1 MYKPLSCFIG
11 LRYTRAKRRNR
22 FISFITLASIVSI
35 ALSVTALITVLSVM
49 NGLASELTQQLVN
62 ITTHATISGKNN
74 RLDNWREL
82 EAKLLGLPHIM
93 AVAPAINEQAMINA
107 GRRMSAAMLNGIL
120 PEYETRVTDIDQ
132 KMLAGNITDLKPG
145 SNGVILGMDL
155 AGYLGLTLGE
165 QITVISPQVNSASS
179 GITPKLYRLTVTG
192 VFRSGLP
199 DFDRNTALVS
209 IDDAAD
215 FLNFGSSVSALK
227 LKFDDLMRAP
237 EISQTLRQSLP
248 SQYEIRDWTME
259 NQSRFQ
265 AIKTEKKVMTII
277 LMLMVIE
284 SAFNIVAALVMLV
297 KEKRADIAIL
307 KTLGLT
313 SNSVM
318 GIFMVLGTALGAA
331 GTLLG
336 TLGGIVLTTHIT
348 EIVNAIES
356 FFKFKILSDK
366 LFYISEFPAKL
377 LWTDVYTI
385 AGMAFMLTVLATI
398 YPARQAAK
406 VHPAEDL
413 RYE

>member
-11 LRYTRAKRRNR
+11 LRYTRAKRRNQ
-22 FISFITLASIVSI
+22 FISFITLASILSI

-49 NGLASELTQQLVN
+49 NGLAGELTQRLIN
-62 ITTHATISGKNN
+62 ITTHATITGKNN
-74 RLDNWREL
+74 RLDDWREL
-82 EAKLLGLPHIM
+82 EAKLSGLPDVL
-93 AVAPAINEQAMINA
+93 AVAPAISEQAMINA
-107 GRRMSAAMLNGIL
+107 GRRMSAVILNGIL
-120 PEYETRVTDIDQ
+120 PEYETKVSDVGQ
-132 KMLAGNITDLKPG
+132 KMLAGKLTDLRPG
-145 SNGVILGMDL
+145 SNGVILGADL
-155 AGYLGLTLGE
+155 AGYLGITLGD
-165 QITVISPQVNSASS
+165 QLTIISPQVNSASS
-179 GITPKLYRLTVTG
+179 GITPKLKRFTVIG
-192 VFRSGLP
+192 MFRSGLP
-199 DFDRNTALVS
+199 DFDRNTALLH
-209 IDDAAD
+209 IDDAAN
-215 FLNFGSSVSALK
+215 FLSSGSSVSALK
-227 LKFDDLMRAP
+227 LKLDDLMRTP
-237 EISQTLRQSLP
+237 EISQALKKSLP
-248 SQYEIRDWTME
+248 NEYEVRDWTME

-318 GIFMVLGTALGAA
+318 GIFMVLGTALGVV

-336 TLGGIVLTTHIT
+336 TLGGVVLATHIT
-348 EIVNAIES
+348 EIIHAIES
-356 FFKFKILSDK
+356 VFRIKFLSDK